1 MVEGKKELW
10 IKSDF
15 DQIPIFVKE
24 GAVIPKYPVQQYV
37 GELQFDEITLD
48 VYYKLGKEKSVV
60 YEDAQDGYDYNKGR
74 FSLRTFN
81 ATGKEKE
88 LIIQQHR
95 EGTFETQYSKFKV
108 NLKGLPF
115 KVKRIEV
122 DNEKITFEDVQFN
135 GGNFLIIDKDFTEI
149 HLFGA

>member
-1 MVEGKKELW
+1 MQ
-10 IKSDF
+10 F
-15 DQIPIFVKE
+15 DQ
-24 GAVIPKYPVQQYV
+24 
-37 GELQFDEITLD
+37 ITLD
-48 VYYKLGKEKSVV
+48 VYFKLGKEKSIV

-95 EGTFETQYSKFKV
+95 EGTFETNYTRFKI

-115 KVKRIEV
+115 KVKKIEL
-122 DNEKITFEDVQFN
+122 DNEKITLEQVQYN
-135 GGNFLIIDKDFTEI
+135 GGNFLIIDKDFSELHI
-149 HLFGA
+149 MGA